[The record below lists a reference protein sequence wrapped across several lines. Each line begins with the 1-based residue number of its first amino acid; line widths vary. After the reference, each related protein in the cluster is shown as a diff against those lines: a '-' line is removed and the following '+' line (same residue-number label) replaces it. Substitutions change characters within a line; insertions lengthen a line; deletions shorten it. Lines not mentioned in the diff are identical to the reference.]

1 MMKSDAEIVGFGGK
15 SEATSATL
23 PPSGNADK
31 TTSGRLRRV
40 LSMSTQRKSLR
51 VAVRKIPLIGGL
63 HSSAPN
69 DVEGAT
75 DGEREP
81 SGEKRKLFRTSS
93 VRKFISRIAQQITSL
108 NIAGVKPSV
117 GDRVPPLGGYQ
128 WPPDQT
134 PGVTGL
140 KNHGNTC
147 FMNAVLQCLSHTDLL
162 AEYFVL
168 DQYKV
173 DLKRR
178 NKINSRKFGTKGE
191 LTEQLAIILKAL
203 YSPDYST
210 SFKAA
215 VDRHGS
221 QFRSSTQ
228 HDAQEFLL
236 WLLDK
241 VHEDLNT
248 ATKRKYKAMKNT
260 YGRPDEI
267 IAAETLANHIRC
279 NSSFVQAV
287 FQAQFRSSLTCPRC
301 HKQSNTFDP
310 FHCISVQLPQIVQQN
325 VIVTVLYA
333 TQHPRQVKLGLGV
346 PPGSPFVTLR
356 EQLHLDTGIASDRM
370 VLMEINEQGFSRVFS
385 DSDPISVLTDTDMVY
400 CIETPDAKEDEKNVT
415 VLLCV
420 VNVARK
426 LNEGE
431 GQRFG
436 APFCVRVKRD
446 ISHGELQK
454 ALIREIS
461 PILKTDAVEGVF
473 RIRLQDPLV
482 DPDTYLEPHLE
493 HPLLTENIDVMLS
506 VVPPDTGPANVRLVL
521 EWDAPEEQFSDLTDP
536 IVEHASVAQMKEKSQ
551 ECAML
556 TLEQCLDHYTKAETL
571 SAEDAWRCPHCQ
583 KYLPVVKTLGL
594 WSLPDILVI
603 HFKRFRQQQ
612 LREPQAAKLTTMVK
626 FPLNGFDMSPHLA
639 RSPTEGTPGDPAG
652 NDGDNWSP
660 WKLMKRREHVFHPS
674 GSHKDTK
681 YDLYAVCYHQGDT
694 LETGHYTAA
703 CRNPYDQ
710 QWYKF
715 DDQNVARVNSEAI
728 EEEIINN
735 EAYILFYQRR
745 KIDVAECSGGS
756 SSSGDHWVSRITA
769 TTAPSATVVD
779 ETTKISEKSTTTEA
793 KKKIPEPEVRRQE
806 ETEAGPSD
814 AGNEK
819 AKPTEESTVVV
830 TEAEVTDLAEKPE
843 EAVDVDVVV
852 AQEEAKEVQVDEKV
866 PQKEEEEEK
875 VVQDATPSEG
885 KEDEESLKKETSS
898 IDSLEA
904 LEDDPTHVEEEK
916 FFNSVPETRINWLK
930 AFDDNYDVTRRQSF
944 SSAGFLSSAANCDS
958 LRRSGPCSKDTLLYI
973 DQQSHPALEEDD
985 LAPSHSL
992 WITPVASHKLI
1003 SVSPKN

>member
-1 MMKSDAEIVGFGGK
+1 MSQSIALESVICGVGHEMVKNDADMAGYGGK
-15 SEATSATL
+15 SEA
-23 PPSGNADK
+23 PSQGHERPDK
-31 TTSGRLRRV
+31 ATSGRLRRV
-40 LSMSTQRKSLR
+40 FSLSGQRKSLR
-51 VAVRKIPLIGGL
+51 VAMRKFPLIGGQ
-63 HSSAPN
+63 HPATSD
-69 DVEGAT
+69 DVEKCP
-75 DGEREP
+75 DVGEREP
-81 SGEKRKLFRTSS
+81 SGDKRKLFRTSS

-191 LTEQLAIILKAL
+191 LTEQLALILKAL
-203 YSPDYST
+203 WTCRYSPHHST

-228 HDAQEFLL
+228 HDAQEFLF

-248 ATKRKYKAMKNT
+248 ATKRKYKAIKNT

-279 NSSFVQAV
+279 NNSFVQAV

-333 TQHPRQVKLGLGV
+333 TQHPRQVKLGLGI

-356 EQLHLDTGIASDRM
+356 EQLHLDTGIASERM
-370 VLMEINEQGFSRVFS
+370 VLMEINEQGFSRVFC
-385 DSDPISVLTDTDMVY
+385 DSDPISVVADSDMVY
-400 CIETPDAKEDEKNVT
+400 CIEMPEASAAEEKDVT
-415 VLLCV
+415 VLLCA
-420 VNVARK
+420 VNGTRK
-426 LNEGE
+426 ADQKEA
-431 GQRFG
+431 QRFG
-436 APFCVRVKRD
+436 APMCVRVKRD
-446 ISHGELQK
+446 ITHVELQR
-454 ALIREIS
+454 ALIREMQ
-461 PILKTDAVEGVF
+461 PVLKDGNIEGVF

-482 DPDTYLEPHLE
+482 DPDTYLESTVE
-493 HPLLTENIDVMLS
+493 HPLFTENIELMLS
-506 VVPPDTGPANVRLVL
+506 VVPPDTGPANVRLML
-521 EWDAPEEQFSDLTDP
+521 EWETPEEHFSDMTDP
-536 IVEHASVAQMKEKSQ
+536 IVEHASVAQVKERSS

-639 RSPTEGTPGDPAG
+639 RSPTESGSLDP

-660 WKLMKRREHVFHPS
+660 WKLMKRRDQNIN
-674 GSHKDTK
+674 GSQKDTK

-710 QWYKF
+710 QWYMF

-745 KIDVAECSGGS
+745 KIDLAECSGGS

-769 TTAPSATVVD
+769 TTAPSTVA
-779 ETTKISEKSTTTEA
+779 EESKKIAEKSVESA
-793 KKKIPEPEVRRQE
+793 EVKKPVESETVKEEQMKPQE
-806 ETEAGPSD
+806 SS
-814 AGNEK
+814 
-819 AKPTEESTVVV
+819 EESTVLV
-830 TEAEVTDLAEKPE
+830 TEAEVTEDAERQE
-843 EAVDVDVVV
+843 MDTV
-852 AQEEAKEVQVDEKV
+852 QEEAKDIEEK
-866 PQKEEEEEK
+866 PLEEQKESP
-875 VVQDATPSEG
+875 VQEDSAAVKKEDSVESLKGLDDPDVG
-885 KEDEESLKKETSS
+885 LVKEDEE
-898 IDSLEA
+898 
-904 LEDDPTHVEEEK
+904 K
-916 FFNSVPETRINWLK
+916 FYNSVPESRINWLK
-930 AFDDNYDVTRRQSF
+930 AFDDNYERRRSL
-944 SSAGFLSSAANCDS
+944 SSTGFLSSAAKCDS
-958 LRRSGPCSKDTLLYI
+958 LRRSTGPCSKDTLLYI
-973 DQQSHPALEEDD
+973 DQQSHPALEDEGAI
-985 LAPSHSL
+985 LATSHSL